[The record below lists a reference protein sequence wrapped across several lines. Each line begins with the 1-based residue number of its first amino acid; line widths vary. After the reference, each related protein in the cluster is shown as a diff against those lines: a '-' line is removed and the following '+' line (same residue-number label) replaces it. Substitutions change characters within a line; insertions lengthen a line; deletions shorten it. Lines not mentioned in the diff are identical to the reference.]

1 MESGRLRVDAGT
13 VEVAARGQA
22 VAAPVGAG
30 DRLAERLRD
39 LRRARRLDGAGV
51 VARSAAP
58 VGEALRAAG
67 DELARIYAPAAVGDA
82 LRRLVE
88 AGDLLLEVRADED
101 LPWEALVV
109 PGTGKPLGL
118 HPNVRMYRS
127 APGVAYPTGTLPG
140 PLRILAGGD
149 LERLLDVVEP
159 GPGLRILDGEATGE
173 PVHVA
178 HLDDA
183 EWLPS
188 GTRPGLV
195 VVTGRARVA
204 ELLAAGV
211 PQVLA
216 LTEPVTDG
224 YAARFLGHFYRLLA
238 GFPSVPGA
246 VAGARRL
253 AGGTEWTA
261 PVLYCRGAPT
271 PLHGV
276 TVTDMDEPEGFVG
289 RRDDL
294 RTLLE
299 DVRRPGHAGVVLHG
313 LGGMGKSSLAGE
325 LVRRLGDDAGLVL
338 RVSGTD
344 TGEQILDTFGRLLAD
359 EPSAART
366 AAEDRRRRLAAYLRT
381 PEEFWRDRLAT
392 AFAVL
397 GSRPVTLVVDD
408 FAIDPRARRAGHRA
422 EPADPGLAAFLA
434 RWIREPGP
442 HRLLIT
448 SRLPFT
454 LPGNLHEQL
463 TEHHLGPLTEAEARV
478 LGSRLPALAALTP
491 AEQHRAWAG
500 TGGHPRTL
508 EHLDALLRRGDAG
521 FGEVAGRFEEL
532 LARQGVP
539 EPGRWAADLRSAA
552 ADDRRA
558 GLALAEAIATT
569 VNDAVL
575 GDLLALLDDDSRRLL
590 VGAAVYRRPADEP
603 ALVRQSALPGLPDG
617 LETLAGLGLVSEI
630 ADEDGVRHTVHP
642 WTAASIARLHPQD
655 TAAAHGRAAD
665 YYRHRV
671 RPRDGD
677 PVADLDDLIEA
688 RYHLFRAGRVDE
700 AIRLSFLVRERLDMW
715 SAWDWARAV
724 CEQTLGWV
732 EPGSRDAGTLL
743 HYLGLLAHRRGETA
757 EAERLLERALSV
769 SETAGDRVQ
778 QATIGHKLSRLA
790 EDRGDHAGAERR
802 LRQALLL
809 DAENGNRTGLATGQH
824 RLALLCTLTNRLSE
838 AVALHCQALAIEI
851 SLGLPDARLEVADL
865 ARLRAALGEQDFR
878 RAVTAVLPEE
888 SVSGLARLLDDF
900 ATAAES
906 RQN

>member
-1 MESGRLRVDAGT
+1 METGRLRVDSGT
-13 VEVAARGQA
+13 VEVRSGDGR
-22 VAAPVGAG
+22 VVTAPVVRGG
-30 DRLAERLRD
+30 RLAERLRD
-39 LRRARRLDGAGV
+39 LRRARRLAGTGV

-58 VGEALRAAG
+58 VDEALRAAG
-67 DELARIYAPAAVGDA
+67 VELARSYAPGAAGEA
-82 LRRLVE
+82 LRELAE
-88 AGDLLLEVRADED
+88 HDLLLEVRADED

-109 PGTGKPLGL
+109 PGSGQPLGL
-118 HPNVRMYRS
+118 HPNVRMFRS
-127 APGVAYPTGTLPG
+127 APGGAYATGTMPG
-140 PLRILAGGD
+140 PLRILATGD

-159 GPGLRILDGEATGE
+159 SARLRVFDRDGDE
-173 PVHVA
+173 PVHVV
-178 HLDDA
+178 HLGDE
-183 EWLPS
+183 EWLP
-188 GTRPGLV
+188 GENRPGLV
-195 VVTGRARVA
+195 VVAGHDRVA
-204 ELLAAGV
+204 ELLTAGV

-216 LTEPVTDG
+216 LTDG
-224 YAARFLGHFYRLLA
+224 DATRFLGHFYQLLT
-238 GFPSVPGA
+238 GLPSVPDA

-253 AGGTEWTA
+253 TGGTEWNA
-261 PVLYCRGAPT
+261 PVLYCLGAPA
-271 PLHGV
+271 PLLGV

-299 DVRRPGHAGVVLHG
+299 AVRRPGHAGVVLHG

-325 LVRRLGDDAGLVL
+325 LVRRLGDDAGLVV

-344 TGEQILDTFGRLLAD
+344 TGEQILDTFGRLLAG
-359 EPSAART
+359 EPSVSRT

-381 PEEFWRDRLAT
+381 PDEFWRDRLAT

-408 FAIDPRARRAGHRA
+408 FAVDERARRAELRA
-422 EPADPGLAAFLA
+422 EPADLGLAAFLA

-442 HRLLIT
+442 HRVVIT

-454 LPGNLHEQL
+454 LPGNLHKRL

-478 LGSRLPALAALTP
+478 LASRLPALAGLTP
-491 AEQHRAWAG
+491 AEQRRAWAG
-500 TGGHPRTL
+500 AGGHPRTL
-508 EHLDALLRRGDAG
+508 EHLDALLRRSPAG
-521 FGEVAGRFEEL
+521 FASVAGRLESL

-539 EPGRWAADLRSAA
+539 EPGRWAADLRSAG

-575 GDLLALLDDDSRRLL
+575 SDLLALLDDDCRRLL
-590 VGAAVYRRPADEP
+590 IGAAVYRRPADEP

-617 LETLAGLGLVSEI
+617 LDTLAGLGLVSEV

-642 WTAASIARLHPQD
+642 WTAASVARLHPEE

-671 RPRDGD
+671 RPRDSD

-688 RYHLFRAGRVDE
+688 RQHLFRAGRVDE

-724 CEQTLGWV
+724 CEETLGWV
-732 EPGSRDAGTLL
+732 EPDSGDAASLL

-757 EAERLLERALSV
+757 ESERLLGRALSV
-769 SETAGDRVQ
+769 AETAGDRAQ

-790 EDRGDHAGAERR
+790 EDRGDHAAAERR

-851 SLGLPDARLEVADL
+851 ALGLPDARLEVADL
-865 ARLRAALGEQDFR
+865 ARLRAALGEDDFR

-906 RQN
+906 RHN

>member
-1 MESGRLRVDAGT
+1 MEAGRLRVDSGV
-13 VEVAARGQA
+13 VEVAGRGA
-22 VAAPVGAG
+22 VVTAPVAHGG
-30 DRLAERLRD
+30 RLAERLRD
-39 LRRARRLDGAGV
+39 LRRARRLAGTGV

-58 VGEALRAAG
+58 VGEALHAAG
-67 DELARIYAPAAVGDA
+67 EELARSYAPGPAGEA
-82 LRRLVE
+82 LRELVE

-109 PGTGKPLGL
+109 PGTGRPLGL

-127 APGVAYPTGTLPG
+127 APGGAYTTGTRSG
-140 PLRILAGGD
+140 PLRILAAGD

-159 GPGLRILDGEATGE
+159 GANLRILDREVAGE
-173 PVHVA
+173 PVHVV

-183 EWLPS
+183 EWLPD
-188 GTRPGLV
+188 GNRPGLV
-195 VVTGRARVA
+195 VVAGRGRVA

-211 PQVLA
+211 PQILA

-224 YAARFLGHFYRLLA
+224 YVARFLGHFYQLLA

-261 PVLYCRGAPT
+261 PVLYCRGAPA

-276 TVTDMDEPEGFVG
+276 TVADMDEPEGFVG

-299 DVRRPGHAGVVLHG
+299 AARRPGHAGVVLHG
-313 LGGMGKSSLAGE
+313 LGGMGRGSLATE
-325 LVRRLGDDAGLVL
+325 LVRRLGDEAGLVV

-344 TGEQILDTFGRLLAD
+344 TGEQILDTFGRLLAG
-359 EPSAART
+359 EPSASGT

-397 GSRPVTLVVDD
+397 GSRPVTLIVDD

-422 EPADPGLAAFLA
+422 EPADPGLAAFLG

-442 HRLLIT
+442 HRVVIT

-454 LPGNLHEQL
+454 LPGNLHKRL
-463 TEHHLGPLTEAEARV
+463 TEHHLGPLSEAEARV
-478 LGSRLPALAALTP
+478 LGSRLPALAGLTP

-508 EHLDALLRRGDAG
+508 EHLDALLRRSPAG
-521 FGEVAGRFEEL
+521 FAEVAGRLEAL

-539 EPGRWAADLRSAA
+539 DPGRWASDLRSASD
-552 ADDRRA
+552 DDRRA

-575 GDLLALLDDDSRRLL
+575 SDLLALLDDDCRRLL

-617 LETLAGLGLVSEI
+617 LDTLAGLGLVSEVT
-630 ADEDGVRHTVHP
+630 DEEGVRHTVHP
-642 WTAASIARLHPQD
+642 WTAASIARLHPSD

-671 RPRDGD
+671 RPRDSD

-688 RYHLFRAGRVDE
+688 RHHLFKAGRVDE

-724 CEQTLGWV
+724 CEETLGWV
-732 EPGSRDAGTLL
+732 EPAGRDAATLL

-757 EAERLLERALSV
+757 EAERLLDRSLSV
-769 SETAGDRVQ
+769 AETAGDRTQ
-778 QATIGHKLSRLA
+778 QATICHKLSRLA
-790 EDRGDHAGAERR
+790 EDRGDHAAAERR

-824 RLALLCTLTNRLSE
+824 RLAQLCTLTNRLTE

-851 SLGLPDARLEVADL
+851 ALGLPDARLEVADL
-865 ARLRAALGEQDFR
+865 ARLRAALGEEDFR